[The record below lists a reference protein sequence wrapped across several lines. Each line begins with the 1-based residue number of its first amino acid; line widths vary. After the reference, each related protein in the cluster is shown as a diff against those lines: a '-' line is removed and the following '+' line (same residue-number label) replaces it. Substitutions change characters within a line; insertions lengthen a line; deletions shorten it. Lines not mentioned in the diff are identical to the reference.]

1 MTENYFTEVLEKE
14 YNGTSPR
21 ELSPLVLAY
30 IGDAVYEM
38 LARTMVLSLGNRPVN
53 KMNAE
58 AKKIVNA
65 KSQSEAYFKIR
76 DALTEDEAAIFRR
89 GRNAN
94 SYTHPKNMDIN
105 DYRHAT
111 GLEAL
116 FGYLYLSGQNERIT
130 ELFRLIYKTDKEL
143 KGAQDMERPF
153 NENQLEGRNAVL
165 EVLKSGRDI
174 EKIIVQK
181 GNVEGTIR
189 RIAGMARERGIVV
202 QEAARQKL
210 DEMSQTKN
218 HQGVIAIVSEH
229 EYAEVDDIL
238 RSAAE
243 KGEKPFIIILDNIT
257 DPHNLGAVIRTAEC
271 AGAHGVIIPKRRSV
285 GLTAVV
291 GKTSAGA
298 LEYMPVA
305 RVTNI
310 ARTIEELKKQG
321 VWVACADMDGEDY
334 YDASLDG
341 AIALVIGS
349 EGEGVSRLVKE
360 KCDFTVSIPMYG
372 KISSLNASVAG
383 ALLMYEVV
391 RQRNYKD

>member
-1 MTENYFTEVLEKE
+1 
-14 YNGTSPR
+14 
-21 ELSPLVLAY
+21 
-30 IGDAVYEM
+30 
-38 LARTMVLSLGNRPVN
+38 
-53 KMNAE
+53 
-58 AKKIVNA
+58 
-65 KSQSEAYFKIR
+65 
-76 DALTEDEAAIFRR
+76 
-89 GRNAN
+89 
-94 SYTHPKNMDIN
+94 
-105 DYRHAT
+105 
-111 GLEAL
+111 
-116 FGYLYLSGQNERIT
+116 
-130 ELFRLIYKTDKEL
+130 
-143 KGAQDMERPF
+143 MERPF

-174 EKIIVQK
+174 EKIIIQK
-181 GNVEGTIR
+181 GNVEGTVR
-189 RIAGMARERGIVV
+189 RIAGMAKERGIVV

-218 HQGVIAIVSEH
+218 HQGVIAVVSEH

>member
-1 MTENYFTEVLEKE
+1 
-14 YNGTSPR
+14 
-21 ELSPLVLAY
+21 
-30 IGDAVYEM
+30 
-38 LARTMVLSLGNRPVN
+38 
-53 KMNAE
+53 
-58 AKKIVNA
+58 
-65 KSQSEAYFKIR
+65 
-76 DALTEDEAAIFRR
+76 
-89 GRNAN
+89 
-94 SYTHPKNMDIN
+94 
-105 DYRHAT
+105 
-111 GLEAL
+111 
-116 FGYLYLSGQNERIT
+116 
-130 ELFRLIYKTDKEL
+130 
-143 KGAQDMERPF
+143 MERPF

-257 DPHNLGAVIRTAEC
+257 DPNNLGAVIRTAEC

>member
-1 MTENYFTEVLEKE
+1 
-14 YNGTSPR
+14 
-21 ELSPLVLAY
+21 
-30 IGDAVYEM
+30 
-38 LARTMVLSLGNRPVN
+38 
-53 KMNAE
+53 
-58 AKKIVNA
+58 
-65 KSQSEAYFKIR
+65 
-76 DALTEDEAAIFRR
+76 
-89 GRNAN
+89 
-94 SYTHPKNMDIN
+94 
-105 DYRHAT
+105 
-111 GLEAL
+111 
-116 FGYLYLSGQNERIT
+116 
-130 ELFRLIYKTDKEL
+130 
-143 KGAQDMERPF
+143 MERPF

-238 RSAAE
+238 RSPAE

>member
-1 MTENYFTEVLEKE
+1 
-14 YNGTSPR
+14 
-21 ELSPLVLAY
+21 
-30 IGDAVYEM
+30 
-38 LARTMVLSLGNRPVN
+38 
-53 KMNAE
+53 
-58 AKKIVNA
+58 
-65 KSQSEAYFKIR
+65 
-76 DALTEDEAAIFRR
+76 
-89 GRNAN
+89 
-94 SYTHPKNMDIN
+94 
-105 DYRHAT
+105 
-111 GLEAL
+111 
-116 FGYLYLSGQNERIT
+116 
-130 ELFRLIYKTDKEL
+130 
-143 KGAQDMERPF
+143 MERPF

-202 QEAARQKL
+202 QETARQKL
-210 DEMSQTKN
+210 DEVSQTKN